1 MILKDDTRLI
11 ITLGFCAILAL
22 MSLMISIALRQ
33 LKDINDSMSN
43 LVEETNA
50 KTEAAN
56 SMRDSIR
63 LRSISLKTMAL
74 KDDLFERDEEYMR
87 FIGHSRIYREAR
99 EKLLS
104 KSMDKVEAEIHAMLS
119 EATRIAQPLNEHVAE
134 LLLSGASKTEI
145 STAIVH
151 AAKHQEI
158 LLDLL
163 NDLVD
168 LERISAK
175 RALKSANEH
184 YFESRNVM
192 FLLGAVALLFG
203 LFIAFLVVRRSA
215 EQNRHI
221 YHQANHDALTGLMN
235 RRAFEKELKLLERR
249 PEGSESDDVLL
260 YLDLDQFKIVN
271 DTCGHMAG
279 DELLRQLTEVFT
291 KCLRQTDIFAR
302 LGGDEFGV
310 LLKACNIDGAT
321 RVAEALRESAENF
334 QFSWKGKV
342 FSIGVSIG
350 AVPVKQGSTSMA
362 TILSTADIACLEA
375 KHTGRNR
382 VHVADIDDQHIVNRR
397 SEMDCVGLIKQALQ
411 DDRLCLY
418 CQSVI
423 PVERQVDQADH
434 IEILV
439 RMIDND
445 GKLVQPGLFIPP
457 AERYGLMCA
466 IDKWV
471 LKHATNWL
479 QEWKQPHMPPK
490 LMINLS
496 GQSVCDE
503 SFLAYAIEILD
514 STAIRPGSICFEIT
528 ETAAIANLE
537 KAASFMDALN
547 DRGCEF
553 ALDDFGSGLSSF
565 TYLKSLPVDYL
576 KIDGAFVREITN
588 DPIDY
593 SMVKSI
599 NDIGHVMKKKT
610 IAEFVEDDATLE
622 LLKEIGVDYAQGYGI
637 ALPIPLDELVLHTIT
652 PGYCYAVESGSGEW
666 CQGAALANIRNTT
679 P

>member
-1 MILKDDTRLI
+1 
-11 ITLGFCAILAL
+11 
-22 MSLMISIALRQ
+22 
-33 LKDINDSMSN
+33 
-43 LVEETNA
+43 
-50 KTEAAN
+50 
-56 SMRDSIR
+56 
-63 LRSISLKTMAL
+63 
-74 KDDLFERDEEYMR
+74 
-87 FIGHSRIYREAR
+87 
-99 EKLLS
+99 
-104 KSMDKVEAEIHAMLS
+104 
-119 EATRIAQPLNEHVAE
+119 
-134 LLLSGASKTEI
+134 
-145 STAIVH
+145 
-151 AAKHQEI
+151 
-158 LLDLL
+158 
-163 NDLVD
+163 
-168 LERISAK
+168 
-175 RALKSANEH
+175 
-184 YFESRNVM
+184 
-192 FLLGAVALLFG
+192 
-203 LFIAFLVVRRSA
+203 
-215 EQNRHI
+215 
-221 YHQANHDALTGLMN
+221 
-235 RRAFEKELKLLERR
+235 
-249 PEGSESDDVLL
+249 
-260 YLDLDQFKIVN
+260 
-271 DTCGHMAG
+271 
-279 DELLRQLTEVFT
+279 
-291 KCLRQTDIFAR
+291 LRQTDIFAR

-310 LLKACNIDGAT
+310 LLKNCNINGAT

-350 AVPVKQGSTSMA
+350 AVPIKQGSTSMA

-411 DDRLCLY
+411 EDRFCLY

-423 PVERQVDQADH
+423 PVGSDVSQTDH

-445 GKLVQPGLFIPP
+445 GKQVQPGLFIPP
-457 AERYGLMCA
+457 AERYGLMLA
-466 IDKWV
+466 VDRWV
-471 LKHATNWL
+471 LRHATNWL
-479 QEWKQPHMPPK
+479 QEWNQPGVPPK

-503 SFLAYAIEILD
+503 SFLAYATEVLD
-514 STAIRPGSICFEIT
+514 AAAFKPGSICFEIT

-547 DRGCEF
+547 ERGCEF

-576 KIDGAFVREITN
+576 KIDGAFVREIVN

-610 IAEFVEDDATLE
+610 IAEFVEDDATLD

-637 ALPIPLDELVLHTIT
+637 ALPIPLEELTVHTAET
-652 PGYCYAVESGSGEW
+652 VRGEVKESGSAKW
-666 CQGAALANIRNTT
+666 CPSAALVNMRNNTV
-679 P
+679 